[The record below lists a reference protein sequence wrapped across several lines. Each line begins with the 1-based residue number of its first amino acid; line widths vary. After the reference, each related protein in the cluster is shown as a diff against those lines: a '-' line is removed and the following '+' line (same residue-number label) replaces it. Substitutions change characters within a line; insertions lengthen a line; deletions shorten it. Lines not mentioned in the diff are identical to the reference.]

1 MEAPLAQW
9 GGAPGENIL
18 CAMVHHGETWKKTER
33 WSHKKMGKTI
43 HKLVCEDNRLIDD
56 ASVYDPHWQ
65 FISYKWIDNLPPFW
79 GSYNPALNK
88 DTVPD
93 SGGGVSAGQE
103 KTRDKIAHII
113 LNNERDTTVDLNLY
127 PYLYLHN
134 TISMSKNNVHLHV
147 HVYISSPKKKSWGV
161 TFSRITTLTSR
172 EMTLGDNRSSQPM
185 MKLIWAWGVYPPC
198 IPIPLVKLS
207 CCHLVRNNCWVCFA
221 DLTILSPFVL

>member
-1 MEAPLAQW
+1 MLNMKHESMSICGPLGASQAEDGGSIGSMGWGSWREHSLRHGASWRNMEK
-9 GGAPGENIL
+9 N
-18 CAMVHHGETWKKTER
+18 ER

-147 HVYISSPKKKSWGV
+147 HVYISSPKKKSWG
-161 TFSRITTLTSR
+161 
-172 EMTLGDNRSSQPM
+172 GDLFKDHDFDQ
-185 MKLIWAWGVYPPC
+185 
-198 IPIPLVKLS
+198 
-207 CCHLVRNNCWVCFA
+207 
-221 DLTILSPFVL
+221 